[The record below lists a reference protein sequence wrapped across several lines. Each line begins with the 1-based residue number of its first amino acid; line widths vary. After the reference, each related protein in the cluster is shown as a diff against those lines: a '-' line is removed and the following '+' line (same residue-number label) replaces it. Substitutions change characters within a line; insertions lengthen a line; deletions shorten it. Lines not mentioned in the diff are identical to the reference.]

1 MRFCFLASRDW
12 AHPEAAGGDF
22 YLSNLARGLAKR
34 GHKVVYFAAS
44 PDGNSTHENLD
55 GVEIRR
61 VRPGLLYSIRLFR
74 QFLRIRNSVDVTVEE
89 ILGGKKVPTLAFLY
103 SRRRL
108 VAMWYQCHDRIF
120 AEQYPKGLAILL
132 SLAER
137 VLARLYRKYP
147 VATLSQKSATELA
160 KIGLDAL
167 RIGIVP
173 SAALIDSQ
181 QAQEPLPFESREDTM
196 VFIGKIRKFKRVDH
210 AILALKRLADVRG
223 GCRLVIAGSVA
234 RNDLDCLA
242 SLRKQARLLGVEES
256 VDFRIY
262 SGAIPLDEKAGIL
275 KRCKVLLQPSPVEGF
290 SMTTVEANACG
301 TPVVVSDGVPQDAVR
316 HGENGLV
323 YPFGD
328 TESMSRLCGNLL
340 EDKATWE
347 RLSLGGLKM
356 AGRFTW
362 DASTDAFED
371 FVVSQGLGKD
381 NSVLEPSR

>member
-22 YLSNLARGLAKR
+22 YLGNIARGLVKR
-34 GHKVVYFAAS
+34 GHRVVYIAAS
-44 PDGNSTHENLD
+44 LDGYSTRENLD

-61 VRPGLLYSIRLFR
+61 VTPGLLYPIRLFYH
-74 QFLRIRNSVDVTVEE
+74 FLRIKNSVDVTVEE
-89 ILGGKKVPTLAFLY
+89 ILGGKKLPTLAFLY

-108 VAMWYQCHDRIF
+108 VAMWYQCHDKIF

-132 SLAER
+132 SLGER

-147 VATLSQKSATELA
+147 VATLSQKSALELA
-160 KIGLDAL
+160 RIGLNSL

-173 SAALIDSQ
+173 SAALIESQ
-181 QAQEPLPFESREDTM
+181 LEREPLPFESREDTM
-196 VFIGKIRKFKRVDH
+196 VFIGKIRKYKRIDH
-210 AILALKRLADVRG
+210 AVLALKRLADVRD

-234 RNDLDCLA
+234 RNDLECLA
-242 SLRKQARLLGVEES
+242 GLRKQARLLAVDGL

-262 SGAIPLDEKAGIL
+262 PGAIPRNEKADIL
-275 KRCKVLLQPSPVEGF
+275 RRCKVLLQPSPVEGF

-328 TESMSRLCGNLL
+328 TESMSRLCRKLL

-347 RLSLGGLKM
+347 RLSHRGLKM
-356 AGRFTW
+356 ASRFTW
-362 DASTDAFED
+362 DASTNAFED
-371 FVVSQGLGKD
+371 FVVSQGLETD
-381 NSVLEPSR
+381 NSDLELSH

>member
-1 MRFCFLASRDW
+1 LRFCFLASRDW

-61 VRPGLLYSIRLFR
+61 VRPGLLYPIRLFR

-89 ILGGKKVPTLAFLY
+89 IFGGKKVPTLAFLY

-137 VLARLYRKYP
+137 LLAKLYRKYP
-147 VATLSQKSATELA
+147 VATLSQKSAKELA

-173 SAALIDSQ
+173 SAALIESQ
-181 QAQEPLPFESREDTM
+181 QAQEPRPFESRENTM
-196 VFIGKIRKFKRVDH
+196 VFIGKIRKYKRVDH
-210 AILALKRLADVRG
+210 AVLTLKRLSDVRR
-223 GCRLVIAGSVA
+223 GCRLIIAGSVA
-234 RNDLDCLA
+234 RNDLDYLA